1 MAEGRDDAD
10 ASRRTYV
17 SAAQVRARYAGVS
30 DMTLW
35 RWLDN
40 KNLGFPKPL
49 YINRRRFW
57 DESDLIAW
65 ERTRR
70 PSDGEAA

>member
-1 MAEGRDDAD
+1 MGEEHNDAD
-10 ASRRTYV
+10 SGRRTYV

-40 KNLGFPKPL
+40 RDPGFPRPL
-49 YINRRRFW
+49 YINGRRFW
-57 DESDLIAW
+57 NESDLTAW
-65 ERTRR
+65 KRTRR
-70 PSDGEAA
+70 ASGDAA